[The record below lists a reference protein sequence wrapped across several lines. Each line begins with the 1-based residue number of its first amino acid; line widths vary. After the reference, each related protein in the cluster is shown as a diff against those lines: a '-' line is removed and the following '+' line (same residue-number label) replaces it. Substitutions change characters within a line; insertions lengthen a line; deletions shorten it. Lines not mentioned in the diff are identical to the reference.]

1 MSLAQRHEKEGIE
14 PQRHGGLEQAGMAEE
29 IESGGEFARLILRNP
44 STGFMLRIP
53 P

>member
-1 MSLAQRHEKEGIE
+1 MSRAQRHEKEGIE
-14 PQRHGGLEQAGMAEE
+14 PQKHRGLEQAGMGGE
-29 IESGGEFARLILRNP
+29 IESEGEFARVILRNP